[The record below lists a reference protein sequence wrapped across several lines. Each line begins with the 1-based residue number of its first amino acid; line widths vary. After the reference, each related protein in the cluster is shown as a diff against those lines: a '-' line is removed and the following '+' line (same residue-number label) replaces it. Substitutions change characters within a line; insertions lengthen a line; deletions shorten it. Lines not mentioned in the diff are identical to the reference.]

1 MSVREVFVDW
11 LTGSRYIRS
20 LESRI
25 VEQRQDF
32 TERLGE
38 KDGRI
43 QELRTEL
50 AGLKIECDRMRLV
63 LMPLGSPSGAMY
75 AARFSGVKQR
85 VVPEFSGTLD
95 WQAELQAMLKQ
106 EEANGVPEQRRE
118 AVHESPANDGA

>member
-1 MSVREVFVDW
+1 
-11 LTGSRYIRS
+11 
-20 LESRI
+20 
-25 VEQRQDF
+25 
-32 TERLGE
+32 
-38 KDGRI
+38 
-43 QELRTEL
+43 
-50 AGLKIECDRMRLV
+50 MRLV